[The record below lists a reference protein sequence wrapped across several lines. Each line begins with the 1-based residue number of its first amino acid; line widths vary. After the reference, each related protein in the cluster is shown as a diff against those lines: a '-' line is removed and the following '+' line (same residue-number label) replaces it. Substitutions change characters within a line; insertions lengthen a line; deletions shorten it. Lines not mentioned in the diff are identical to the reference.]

1 MSGAEAL
8 VVINIITS
16 VVALVDFS
24 RKVVSQVK
32 EYGEKADE
40 VPEAFRDIETTLPL
54 FANTLSQVQWR
65 VERKDV
71 DEDSCRAL
79 SPVLKGCERK
89 LEQLKAVFDDV
100 LVQKNASKM
109 ERGWKAIKS
118 ARKEKEVKEIVQTLD
133 RFSLHLNPYNLSGL
147 VGLKDMQLLTS
158 VMASTSVEQPA
169 AKPPKTYFMV
179 PVQFS
184 NEFTGREEVMTS
196 LEERLCLDD
205 QYSRLVLIGL
215 GGMG

>member
-24 RKVVSQVK
+24 RKVVSQAK
-32 EYGEKADE
+32 EYGEKVDE

-89 LEQLKAVFDDV
+89 LEQLKAIFEDI
-100 LVQKNASKM
+100 LVQKNASKL
-109 ERGWKAIKS
+109 ERGLKAIKS
-118 ARKEKEVKEIVQTLD
+118 ARKENEVKEIVQTLD
-133 RFSLHLNPYNLSGL
+133 RFALHLNPYNLNGL

-158 VMASTSVEQPA
+158 AMASTRVEQPA

-184 NEFTGREEVMTS
+184 NEFTGREEVMAS

-205 QYSRLVLIGL
+205 QYSRLAL